1 MAAVPTDSVSRRFAV
16 ACGVLSQYV
25 RAGAAPVTTAATAT
39 VPATGTAA
47 PLFLAPLAGAAAS
60 SLPQHE
66 AGTAAAAASMAP
78 QQLTIFYGGRVVV
91 LDACPPEK
99 AAELIRLAAAAQAA
113 PAPEAPA
120 LVDMPIA
127 RKASLRRFL
136 AKRKDRSSST
146 GTSSAAAAYD
156 RQDDTEP
163 EQQQP
168 AVKKGKVVATREEAC
183 PPPSSSSWLALGLGG
198 LQSEGGMLGR

>member
-1 MAAVPTDSVSRRFAV
+1 MSHGSCVRSPGTPSIDPRREHTAPMAAAPTDSITRRFAV

-25 RAGAAPVTTAATAT
+25 RAGAPATAT
-39 VPATGTAA
+39 MPAAAA
-47 PLFLAPLAGAAAS
+47 PLFLAPPAGAA
-60 SLPQHE
+60 SLQLE
-66 AGTAAAAASMAP
+66 AGTTANVAP
-78 QQLTIFYGGRVVV
+78 QQLTMFYGGRVVV

-99 AAELIRLAAAAQAA
+99 AAELIRLAAAAQGA

-136 AKRKDRSSST
+136 AKRKNRSSST
-146 GTSSAAAAYD
+146 SSAAGYD
-156 RQDDTEP
+156 RQDDEEP

-168 AVKKGKVVATREEAC
+168 AAKKGKVVATREEA
-183 PPPSSSSWLALGLGG
+183 SLSSSWLALGLGG
-198 LQSEGGMLGR
+198 MLGR